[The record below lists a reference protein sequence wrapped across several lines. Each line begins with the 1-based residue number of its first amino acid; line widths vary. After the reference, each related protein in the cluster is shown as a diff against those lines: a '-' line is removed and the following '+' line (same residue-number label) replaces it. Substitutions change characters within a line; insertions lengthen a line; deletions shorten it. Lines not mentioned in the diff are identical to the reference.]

1 MVKKSLNHSI
11 VTRLGLKYLSML
23 ERRALKIIN
32 LLKSL
37 CQCIF
42 MRSIIEKLPNSE
54 YEYITSSS
62 PVQSIG
68 KKTALNEHQEA
79 NLMDVIKQHY
89 LDYSPLRKY
98 EILELAQKISNKS
111 LSDSWVDSFIKRNE
125 DFLCTKDALPID
137 DLRTEV
143 SIENIVYYVCALMDC
158 SLGVDPSLFITID
171 EMGYTDVST
180 SHPYSAVIPREFES
194 NQCHFKIDR
203 NQKNF
208 TTITSI
214 TLDGDILTPCIVI
227 PSGSIPT
234 ELDLSGF
241 RDGKDAVVL
250 TSDSSYANNEVL
262 SSIS

>member
-1 MVKKSLNHSI
+1 
-11 VTRLGLKYLSML
+11 
-23 ERRALKIIN
+23 
-32 LLKSL
+32 
-37 CQCIF
+37 